1 MRQSKIHRQT
11 SETDITI
18 QLFLD
23 GSGQAEVATG
33 IGFLDHMLT
42 LLARHGGLDLSVSVR
57 GDLNVDDHHTV
68 EDVGIVLGQAL
79 KDALGEKRGISRFGH
94 AVIPMDEA
102 LASSAVDISGR
113 PWLSFNARF
122 SAEKVGGFS
131 TQMTGEFFRALAV
144 NAGLTLHLSCV
155 TGQNDHHIIEA
166 LFKSFARSLAQA
178 CAINSQAPNQIP
190 STKGLL

>member
-79 KDALGEKRGISRFGH
+79 KDALGEK
-94 AVIPMDEA
+94 EE
-102 LASSAVDISGR
+102 SAV
-113 PWLSFNARF
+113 
-122 SAEKVGGFS
+122 
-131 TQMTGEFFRALAV
+131 LAM
-144 NAGLTLHLSCV
+144 
-155 TGQNDHHIIEA
+155 Q
-166 LFKSFARSLAQA
+166 
-178 CAINSQAPNQIP
+178 
-190 STKGLL
+190 